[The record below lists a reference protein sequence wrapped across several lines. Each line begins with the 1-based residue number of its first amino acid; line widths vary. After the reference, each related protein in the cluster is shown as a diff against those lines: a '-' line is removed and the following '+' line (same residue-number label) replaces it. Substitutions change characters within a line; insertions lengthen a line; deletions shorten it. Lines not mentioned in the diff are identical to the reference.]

1 MDSIKTF
8 MYNEFI
14 DIGFI
19 ATISNLLS
27 SLIMVVIYIII
38 GVFATFVV
46 KQILHKLFKVKQRG
60 PRAVTI
66 GRLLSS
72 LSKYMIWFI
81 MGIVIL
87 GELSVDITPFIASA
101 GVVGL
106 AVGFGA
112 QEIVRDF
119 ITGFFIIFEEEF
131 NVDDII
137 QVDGFKGRVLELGLR
152 TTKIQNWLGEVK
164 IINNG
169 NIKSVVNYSKRNSTA
184 VVDFGVA
191 YNTDLMK
198 LQLLMDE
205 FIATLQPKYS
215 NISELPKFLGVTE
228 LASSS
233 INMRLIAVT
242 NSMQHYQVE
251 RDIRKDLVIFFT
263 EHDITIP
270 FPQVV
275 VHNG

>member
-8 MYNEFI
+8 LFDTFVEL
-14 DIGFI
+14 GFLE
-19 ATISNLLS
+19 TISKLFS
-27 SLIMVVIYIII
+27 TLIMVILYILI
-38 GVFATFVV
+38 GVLAIFIV
-46 KQILHKLFKVKQRG
+46 KQILHKLFKIKQRG

-66 GRLLSS
+66 GKLLSS
-72 LSKYMIWFI
+72 LSNYIIWFI

-87 GELSVDITPFIASA
+87 GELNVDITPFIASA

-106 AVGFGA
+106 AIGFGA

-131 NVDDII
+131 NVDDVI

-152 TTKIQNWLGEVK
+152 TTKIQNWLGEIK

-169 NIKSVVNYSKRNSTA
+169 NIKSIINYSKRNSTA

-191 YNTDLMK
+191 YDTDLIK

-205 FIATLQPKYS
+205 FITTLQPKYA

-233 INMRLIAVT
+233 INMRIIAVT
-242 NSMQHYQVE
+242 NTMQHYQVE
-251 RDIRKDLVIFFT
+251 RDIRKDLVIFFAK
-263 EHDITIP
+263 HDITIP

>member
-1 MDSIKTF
+1 MDSIRTF
-8 MYNEFI
+8 MFNTFS
-14 DIGFI
+14 DLGFLE
-19 ATISNLLS
+19 TISTLLS
-27 SLIMVVIYIII
+27 SMIMVLIYIII
-38 GVFATFVV
+38 GILVIFIV
-46 KQILHKLFKVKQRG
+46 KQVLHKLFKVKQRG
-60 PRAVTI
+60 PRAITI
-66 GRLLSS
+66 GKLLSS

-101 GVVGL
+101 GVIGL
-106 AVGFGA
+106 AIGFGA

-131 NVDDII
+131 NVDDVI

-169 NIKSVVNYSKRNSTA
+169 NIKSVINYSKRNSTA

-191 YNTDLMK
+191 YDTDLVQF
-198 LQLLMDE
+198 QLHMNE
-205 FIATLQPKYS
+205 FVTTLQPKYPT
-215 NISELPKFLGVTE
+215 ISELPKFLGVTE

-242 NSMQHYQVE
+242 NTMQHYQVE
-251 RDIRKDLVIFFT
+251 RDIRRDLVIFFS
-263 EHDITIP
+263 ERNVTIP
-270 FPQVV
+270 FPQIV